1 MARILVTGGCGFIGA
16 HLCAALSARG
26 DQLRVLDDL
35 STGHEAKLPH
45 GTEFLLG
52 DINRTADLAEALDGV
67 DACFHLAAI
76 ASVERAVQDWPGTHR
91 TNLSATIGLFD
102 IARRRAIPVVYAS
115 SAAVYGQGD
124 AQPLEEDAPRRP
136 LSSYGADKLGCEQ
149 HARVAG
155 LVHGVPSI
163 GLRFFNVY
171 GPGQDPASPYSGVIS
186 IFCDRL
192 ARGLPINIFGDGR
205 QTRDFVFVQ
214 DVVRALIA
222 ALPRA
227 SLAAPVVNVCTGTAV
242 TIQGLAQMI
251 ASINGMP
258 LDIRWQPARAGE
270 IPHSVGSP
278 ARARTLLGL
287 GLPVPLRDGLLETF
301 EAAARPQPGARMTA
315 PFTATAS
322 A

>member
-1 MARILVTGGCGFIGA
+1 MATILVTGGCGFIGA
-16 HLCAALSARG
+16 HLCAALTARG
-26 DQLRVLDDL
+26 DRLRVLDDL
-35 STGHEAKLPH
+35 STGHEAKLPR
-45 GTEFLLG
+45 GTEFLRG
-52 DINRTADLAEALDGV
+52 DINRPADLAAALEGV

-102 IARRRAIPVVYAS
+102 VARRRAIPVVYAS

-124 AQPLEEDAPRRP
+124 GQPLEEDAPRRP

-192 ARGLPINIFGDGR
+192 ARGLPLDIFGDGR
-205 QTRDFVFVQ
+205 QTRDFIFVG

-227 SLAAPVVNVCTGTAV
+227 NLAAPVVNVCTGTAV
-242 TIQGLAQMI
+242 TIQGLAEMI
-251 ASINGMP
+251 AGINGMP
-258 LDIRWQPARAGE
+258 LDIRRRAPRAGE

-278 ARARTLLGL
+278 ARAQALLRL
-287 GLPVPLRDGLLETF
+287 GTPVPLREGLRETF
-301 EAAARPQPGARMTA
+301 QATAQLPPGPRRAAPLN
-315 PFTATAS
+315 ATAS